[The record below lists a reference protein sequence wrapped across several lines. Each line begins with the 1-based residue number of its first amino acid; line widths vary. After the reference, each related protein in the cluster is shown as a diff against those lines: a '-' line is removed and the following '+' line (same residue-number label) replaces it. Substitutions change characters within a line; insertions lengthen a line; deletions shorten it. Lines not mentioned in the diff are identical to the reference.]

1 MQRRRAHTIVQTSKV
16 PEIPGGFLNGAD
28 EMAWFTS
35 VHKLVGDEIRQAV
48 YDTQDNDPTTSNLLQ
63 TVEDGIDKYQWQVR
77 AFLQATP
84 TNPNTG
90 ADFNNGKPVDLES
103 QTPPQLPAAESK

>member
-1 MQRRRAHTIVQTSKV
+1 MAERLLAIGSSSDGRAHTIVQTSKV
-16 PEIPGGFLNGAD
+16 PEVPGGFLN
-28 EMAWFTS
+28 
-35 VHKLVGDEIRQAV
+35 RR
-48 YDTQDNDPTTSNLLQ
+48 N
-63 TVEDGIDKYQWQVR
+63 QWQVR